1 MPTTASIK
9 THGLRPSPHATI
21 KDYLSRGMISVRLK
35 STFAN
40 MPPLRERL
48 FNNTSTSRTCLRREP
63 RVNLDEL
70 DTSTF
75 RLVFEYSD
83 KLAPASVRN
92 RPGELVVLD
101 HSLNVQAFHNDPA
114 IAVNKLCRELVML
127 IAASV
132 GDLCVQRSNLSFL
145 LLTVRTPELLTGQAS
160 LGNAQRFENILQRLQ
175 RLLCVAVVVGD
186 ERLQSNIENLR

>member
-114 IAVNKLCRELVML
+114 KTIDQITCNFVVRIAPG
-127 IAASV
+127 V
-132 GDLCVQRSNLSFL
+132 GHLGMYACHDNFLFSPVAPAFFLSGK
-145 LLTVRTPELLTGQAS
+145 RA
-160 LGNAQRFENILQRLQ
+160 
-175 RLLCVAVVVGD
+175 
-186 ERLQSNIENLR
+186 LRYAKAF

>member
-1 MPTTASIK
+1 MLT
-9 THGLRPSPHATI
+9 LRQGFLGHCPA
-21 KDYLSRGMISVRLK
+21 DR
-35 STFAN
+35 A
-40 MPPLRERL
+40 
-48 FNNTSTSRTCLRREP
+48 CLRRTP
-63 RVNLDEL
+63 RINLFEL
-70 DTSTF
+70 NPGPF
-75 RLVFEYSD
+75 RLVLQYRQE
-83 KLAPASVRN
+83 LAPASIRH
-92 RPGELVVLD
+92 RTGELVVLNHPLD
-101 HSLNVQAFHNDPA
+101 VQAFHNDPA